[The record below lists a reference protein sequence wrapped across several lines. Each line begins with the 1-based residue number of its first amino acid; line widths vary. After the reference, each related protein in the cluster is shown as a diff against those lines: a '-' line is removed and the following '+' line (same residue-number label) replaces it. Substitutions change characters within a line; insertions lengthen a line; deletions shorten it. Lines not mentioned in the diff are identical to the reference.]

1 LLELNPDDKAVMVE
15 YSSPNTNK
23 PLHLGHRNIY
33 WVILLQRLSKLQVK
47 VYKTQIIN
55 DREFIYVNQCWLG
68 RNWKWRNSESAGLK
82 G

>member
-1 LLELNPDDKAVMVE
+1 MVE

-23 PLHLGHRNIY
+23 PLHLGHVVIIY
-33 WVILLQRLSKLQVK
+33 WDILLLRLSKLQVK

-55 DREFIYVNQCWLG
+55 DREFIFVNQCWLG
-68 RNWKWRNSESAGLK
+68 RNWKWRNSESASGLK